1 MDRPKGT
8 KRRFDLFAL
17 GCLVATTSHLG
28 SQFDSTS
35 SFARP
40 QYFSIAVF
48 TITAAFCFVLS
59 CLVSNETVWPKAL
72 DVNEKPGLATS
83 QIPILTITEPEP
95 RRTLQ
100 PLLKSAKHVAAI
112 IKRWSPPTRVSVLL
126 SVVVCRGLL
135 FWHVLRHIQCSWGWI
150 QALLPLSVVLADGLI
165 PAEHTWISL
174 PHVRTDDDEELKQ
187 CRLGRHC
194 HGSRNLRLRY
204 AVLAAMWALA
214 SAQMTMHWYRPTDVI
229 CPRGW
234 RIEQYIPATQVL
246 CLALDAAFLVLTHRL
261 RPGQGSDGVDNN
273 PSSYF
278 SGSCWKT
285 LSFVFA
291 TTATI
296 MSFCVW
302 VGSTRGYDAQVH
314 DALDGLEGSDLV
326 GDSFCAAVLLLSVIY
341 LLARI
346 HPATMALIL
355 SGLSL
360 YVHRLATRGYDAPWE
375 QMDWT
380 TSTLFPTIM
389 IISAGMLIRWDRD
402 LRPQP
407 RSSASEGVVHRALI
421 FGYLILAGSVLYSTV
436 LGIPDESAV
445 QDVSGLGTI
454 ISAAYAESE
463 RWQARAG
470 RSKTLE
476 EAVRTYRQ
484 QQGIPPPP
492 NFDKWYEFA
501 RTKESIIIDDFSQIE
516 SDLLPFWGME
526 PSAIR
531 DMTGQ
536 LLEYPK
542 SSMGGLRIQNGEVKL
557 SPNIP
562 GTHLWMVMGMAD
574 IIRPFS
580 KWLPDMDLA
589 INLDDECRAAVPF
602 EDQAALQAEA
612 RITRSRLGNMGTEY
626 LITSFNSS
634 EASTSKWS
642 DRFMAK
648 DGMKSKMILPPFFE
662 DYHKKPIY
670 RTLVAPACPPD
681 SPARNWRWWNKRD
694 TCLACAA
701 PHVSLTMEGRV
712 VSNWT
717 GAQDVCHQPDMA
729 QLDGFIFSPAAMIT
743 TQKMMPVFS
752 QAKVT
757 GFVDILVP
765 SPWNFHSKSPYKESD
780 DMSWDKKQNT
790 VFWRGSA
797 TDGFAAAGSWTSF
810 LRARFVD
817 GADALAEQ
825 MGPSAGTSGVG
836 LNVSFVGAFPR
847 CEGPDC
853 HAETQH
859 FYENRRSPIT
869 IEGVDAENDK
879 ASAENKK
886 SSGYSVPFEEHW
898 KFRHLVDLDGAGFSG
913 RFLPFLQ
920 SKSLVYRA
928 GLFRTWF
935 DERVHPWRH
944 YVPLDLRLGMGTDAW
959 YSVAAFFGGR
969 RGSHLGEK
977 IALEGRE
984 WAQKVT
990 RPADMQVYMFR
1001 LLLEWGRIVDDRRE
1015 ALGYFGPSRS
1025 SG

>member
-1 MDRPKGT
+1 M
-8 KRRFDLFAL
+8 
-17 GCLVATTSHLG
+17 
-28 SQFDSTS
+28 
-35 SFARP
+35 
-40 QYFSIAVF
+40 
-48 TITAAFCFVLS
+48 
-59 CLVSNETVWPKAL
+59 
-72 DVNEKPGLATS
+72 
-83 QIPILTITEPEP
+83 
-95 RRTLQ
+95 
-100 PLLKSAKHVAAI
+100 
-112 IKRWSPPTRVSVLL
+112 
-126 SVVVCRGLL
+126 
-135 FWHVLRHIQCSWGWI
+135 
-150 QALLPLSVVLADGLI
+150 I
-165 PAEHTWISL
+165 PAERTRISL
-174 PHVRTDDDEELKQ
+174 PYLRIDDDEEAKQ
-187 CRLGRHC
+187 SRLCRHC
-194 HGSRNLRLRY
+194 HGSRNLRLKY
-204 AVLAAMWALA
+204 AVMAAMWALA
-214 SAQMTMHWYRPTDVI
+214 AAQMTMHWYRPTDVI

-246 CLALDAAFLVLTHRL
+246 CLALDAAFLVLTHRI
-261 RPGQGSDGVDNN
+261 RPCQGSDGIDNN
-273 PSSYF
+273 PGSYS

-291 TTATI
+291 ATATI
-296 MSFCVW
+296 LAFCVW
-302 VGSTRGYDAQVH
+302 VGSTRGYDPQVH
-314 DALDGLEGSDLV
+314 DSLDGLERSDLA
-326 GDSFCAAVLLLSVIY
+326 GDSFCAAVLLLSVIH

-360 YVHRLATRGYDAPWE
+360 YVHRLATLGYDAPWE
-375 QMDWT
+375 HMDWT
-380 TSTLFPTIM
+380 TSMLFPTMM
-389 IISAGMLIRWDRD
+389 IISTGMLLRWDRD

-407 RSSASEGVVHRALI
+407 RSSSPDGTVHRVLI
-421 FGYLILAGSVLYSTV
+421 FGYVILACLVLSSTIFR
-436 LGIPDESAV
+436 IPDESAV
-445 QDVSGLGTI
+445 QDIPGLGTI
-454 ISAAYAESE
+454 ISAAYAKSE

-470 RSKTLE
+470 SSKTLD

-484 QQGIPPPP
+484 RQGIPPPP

-501 RTKESIIIDDFSQIE
+501 RSKDSVIIDDFSQIE

-542 SSMGGLRIQNGEVKL
+542 ASMGGLRIQNGEIKL
-557 SPNIP
+557 SPHIP

-574 IIRPFS
+574 IIRPFAQ
-580 KWLPDMDLA
+580 WLPDMDLA

-612 RITRSRLGNMGTEY
+612 GITRSRLGKVGTSD
-626 LITSFNSS
+626 LIASFNSS
-634 EASTSKWS
+634 HASTSKWS
-642 DRFMAK
+642 DRFMAEN
-648 DGMKSKMILPPFFE
+648 GMKNKAILPPFFE

-701 PHVSLTMEGRV
+701 PHTSLSMEGRV

-717 GAQDVCHQPDMA
+717 GAQDLCHQPDMA

-743 TQKMMPVFS
+743 TRKMMPIFS

-765 SPWNFHSKSPYKESD
+765 SPWNFHSKTPYKESA

-817 GADALAEQ
+817 GADVIAEQ
-825 MGPSAGTSGVG
+825 MGPSAGDSGIG
-836 LNVSFVGAFPR
+836 LNVSFVGKFPR

-853 HAETQH
+853 QAEAQH
-859 FYENRRSPIT
+859 FYDNRRSPIT
-869 IEGVDAENDK
+869 IEGVDAQNDK

-886 SSGYSVPFEEHW
+886 LSGPSVSFEEHW
-898 KFRHLVDLDGAGFSG
+898 KFRHLADMDGAGFSG

-944 YVPLDLRLGMGTDAW
+944 YVPMDLRLGMGTDAW

-984 WAQKVT
+984 WAQKAA

-1015 ALGYFGPSRS
+1015 SLGYTGPSA
-1025 SG
+1025 GGG

>member
-1 MDRPKGT
+1 MDRPKGA

-17 GCLVATTSHLG
+17 GCLVATTSRLG
-28 SQFDSTS
+28 SRFDSTS

-40 QYFSIAVF
+40 QYFSITVIA
-48 TITAAFCFVLS
+48 ITAAFCFVLS
-59 CLVSNETVWPKAL
+59 RLVSTETAWTRSL
-72 DVNEKPGLATS
+72 DVDEKPGRATS

-95 RRTLQ
+95 LRTVQ
-100 PLLKSAKHVAAI
+100 PLLKSANHFAVV
-112 IKRWSPPTRVSVLL
+112 IKRRSPPTRVSLLL

-135 FWHVLRHIQCSWGWI
+135 FWHVLRYIQCSWGWI
-150 QALLPLSVVLADGLI
+150 QALLPLSVLLVDVVI
-165 PAEHTWISL
+165 PAERTRISL
-174 PHVRTDDDEELKQ
+174 PHVRIDDDEDLIQ
-187 CRLGRHC
+187 SRRRHC

-204 AVLAAMWALA
+204 AVLAAMWAFA
-214 SAQMTMHWYRPTDVI
+214 AAQMTMHWYRPTDVI

-234 RIEQYIPATQVL
+234 RIEQYIPATQL
-246 CLALDAAFLVLTHRL
+246 ICLALDAAFLVLTHRI
-261 RPGQGSDGVDNN
+261 RPGQGSDGMDNN
-273 PSSYF
+273 SPSYY

-285 LSFVFA
+285 LTFVFTA
-291 TTATI
+291 TATI
-296 MSFCVW
+296 LGFCFW
-302 VGSTRGYDAQVH
+302 VGSTGDYDPQVH
-314 DALDGLEGSDLV
+314 DALDGLERSDLA
-326 GDSFCAAVLLLSVIY
+326 GDSLCAAVLLLSVIH

-346 HPATMALIL
+346 HPATMALMI
-355 SGLSL
+355 SGISL
-360 YVHRLATRGYDAPWE
+360 YAHRLATRGHDAPWE
-375 QMDWT
+375 HMDWT
-380 TSTLFPTIM
+380 TSMLFPTVM
-389 IISAGMLIRWDRD
+389 IISGGMLIRWDRD
-402 LRPQP
+402 FRPQP
-407 RSSASEGVVHRALI
+407 RSSSTDGIIHRALI
-421 FGYLILAGSVLYSTV
+421 FGYVILAGSVLCSTV
-436 LGIPDESAV
+436 LRAPDESTIH
-445 QDVSGLGTI
+445 DVPGLGTI

-463 RWQARAG
+463 RWQAHAG
-470 RSKTLE
+470 SSKTLE

-484 QQGIPPPP
+484 RQGIPPPP

-501 RTKESIIIDDFSQIE
+501 RAKDSVIIDDFSQIE

-536 LLEYPK
+536 LLQYPK
-542 SSMGGLRIQNGEVKL
+542 ASMGGLRIQNGEIKL
-557 SPNIP
+557 SPHIP
-562 GTHLWMVMGMAD
+562 GTHLWMVMGLAD

-580 KWLPDMDLA
+580 QWLPDMDLA

-602 EDQAALQAEA
+602 EDRAALQAEA
-612 RITRSRLGNMGTEY
+612 GITRSRLGKVGAGD
-626 LITSFNSS
+626 LIASFNSS
-634 EASTSKWS
+634 HASTSKWS
-642 DRFMAK
+642 NRFMAK
-648 DGMKSKMILPPFFE
+648 DGMKDKAILPPFFE

-670 RTLVAPACPPD
+670 RTLVAPTCPPE

-701 PHVSLTMEGRV
+701 PHTSLSMEGRV

-729 QLDGFIFSPAAMIT
+729 HLDGFIFSPAAMIT
-743 TQKMMPVFS
+743 TRKMMPIFS

-757 GFVDILVP
+757 GFVDILMP
-765 SPWNFHSKSPYKESD
+765 SPWNFHSKTPYKESA

-817 GADALAEQ
+817 GADSIAEQ
-825 MGPSAGTSGVG
+825 MGPSAANSGVG
-836 LNVSFVGAFPR
+836 LNVSFVGNFPR

-853 HAETQH
+853 YAEAQH
-859 FYENRRSPIT
+859 FYENRRSPLM
-869 IEGVDAENDK
+869 IEGVDEQNAKEP
-879 ASAENKK
+879 AENKK
-886 SSGYSVPFEEHW
+886 SLGASVAFEEHF
-898 KFRHLVDLDGAGFSG
+898 KFRHLADLDGAGFSG
-913 RFLPFLQ
+913 RFLPFMQ

-944 YVPLDLRLGMGTDAW
+944 YVPLDLRIGMGTDAW

-984 WAQKVT
+984 WAEKAT

-1015 ALGYFGPSRS
+1015 TLGYFGPSRS
-1025 SG
+1025 GG